1 MLHIDKKTLQSGTSI
16 LFLTLA
22 IAAAKSIFEA
32 DQAVYQTNEAPIYT
46 SAVTTDSFIVP
57 NMMGIGEDGVQVVWL
72 GRIAPGEFDPE
83 R

>member
-1 MLHIDKKTLQSGTSI
+1 MVHIDKKTLQAGSSI

-22 IAAAKSIFEA
+22 IATAKNVFEA
-32 DQAVYQTNEAPIYT
+32 DQTVQHNEAPTYT
-46 SAVTTDSFIVP
+46 SAVITDSFIVP
-57 NMMGIGEDGVQVVWL
+57 NMMGIGEDGFQVVWL